1 MKMEDLG
8 YAVYGP
14 TALLTD
20 NKATYDVIT
29 KPGQTA
35 RTSHFERA
43 TMLVKRLYEIFV
55 VTPYLVV
62 TALMMSDIF
71 TKALAQETFVRFRD
85 RMMNVSGEVAVK
97 DASGNTVVLGGR
109 SAQLWNKL
117 VSYVGK

>member
-1 MKMEDLG
+1 
-8 YAVYGP
+8 
-14 TALLTD
+14 
-20 NKATYDVIT
+20 
-29 KPGQTA
+29 
-35 RTSHFERA
+35 
-43 TMLVKRLYEIFV
+43 MLVKRLYEIFV

-85 RMMNVSGEVAVK
+85 RMMNVSAGVAVK

-117 VSYVGK
+117 VSYVQK